1 MKGSFVASVRSFA
14 EASQAVR
21 IADIIEFRLD
31 LFSSLPDYNRIRTEK
46 PSIVTIR
53 RKEDGGRFEGEEEER
68 LELLLKYSRHSDFVD
83 IETDIDDDT
92 LLKFEKVK
100 IVESYHNFSETPDYD
115 VLVDIVEGRRG
126 DYIKIATMGNGR
138 EDVLKIVR
146 LLLEYEG
153 VIAFLMGKKFSY
165 TRILSFI
172 LGSPFI
178 YCTVSTPV
186 APGQYDVYTARKIL
200 KAMGV
205 I

>member
-31 LFSSLPDYNRIRTEK
+31 LFTSLPDYDRIKTEK

-53 RKEDGGRFEGEEEER
+53 RKEDGGRFEGEDEKR
-68 LELLLKYSRHSDFVD
+68 IELLLKYSKYSDFVD
-83 IETDIDDDT
+83 IETDVDDDT
-92 LLKFEKVK
+92 FLEFEKVK

-115 VLVDIVEGRRG
+115 VLVDIVEGKRG
-126 DYIKIATMGNGR
+126 DYIKIATMGNDR
-138 EDVLKIVR
+138 KDVLKIVK
-146 LLLEYEG
+146 LLVEYEG
-153 VIAFLMGKKFSY
+153 VIAFLIGKKFAY

-178 YCTVSTPV
+178 YCSVSTPV
-186 APGQYDVYTARKIL
+186 APGQYDIYTARKIL
-200 KAMGV
+200 KSLGV
-205 I
+205 V

>member
-1 MKGSFVASVRSFA
+1 LKGKFVASVRSFA

-21 IADIIEFRLD
+21 VADIIEFRLD
-31 LFSSLPDYNRIRTEK
+31 LFPSFPEYDRVRTEK

-53 RKEDGGRFEGEEEER
+53 RKEDGGRFDEEEEKR

-83 IETDIDDDT
+83 IETDVDDDT
-92 LLKFEKVK
+92 FLKFEKVK
-100 IVESYHNFSETPDYD
+100 IVESYHNLSETPEYD
-115 VLVDIVEGRRG
+115 VLADIVEGRRG
-126 DYIKIATMGNGR
+126 DYIKIATMGNGK

-146 LLLEYEG
+146 LLTEYEG
-153 VIAFLMGKKFSY
+153 VIAFLMGKTFAY

-178 YCTVSTPV
+178 YCAISTPV

-200 KAMGV
+200 KSMGV
-205 I
+205 V

>member
-1 MKGSFVASVRSFA
+1 LKGSFVASVRSFA

-31 LFSSLPDYNRIRTEK
+31 LFPSLPEYERIRTEK

-53 RKEDGGRFEGEEEER
+53 RKVDGGRFEGEDEKR
-68 LELLLKYSRHSDFVD
+68 IELLLKYSKYSDFVD

-92 LLKFEKVK
+92 FLEFEKVK
-100 IVESYHNFSETPDYD
+100 IVESYHNFSETPEYD
-115 VLVDIVEGRRG
+115 VLVDIVEGKRG
-126 DYIKIATMGNGR
+126 DYIKIATMGNDR
-138 EDVLKIVR
+138 KDVLKIVR
-146 LLLEYEG
+146 LLVEYEG
-153 VIAFLMGKKFSY
+153 VIAFLIGKKFAY

-178 YCTVSTPV
+178 YCSVSTPV
-186 APGQYDVYTARKIL
+186 APGQYDIYTARKIL
-200 KAMGV
+200 KSLGV